1 MIRIF
6 HTGTPIALAAL
17 ALAVGPGCA
26 TYFEDVNA
34 QQVRQQED
42 LRTLQEQ
49 IQRLSGRM
57 EGLEM
62 EAQRLGTELEAVRRL
77 ASSAGESQGRLVQG
91 QVQELGTRIRQLEA
105 ARETDRQAIVDDI
118 SRRVADLMK
127 KSSGGSS
134 SGSSRSSTPVR
145 RSSSATG
152 YEHVVKPGETLSAI
166 AAAYG
171 VTQAVITQENGI
183 SDPSKVRVGQKLFI
197 PEK

>member
-1 MIRIF
+1 MIRIL
-6 HTGTPIALAAL
+6 HAGAPLALAAL

-26 TYFEDVNA
+26 TYFEDMNA

-42 LRTLQEQ
+42 VRALQEQ
-49 IQRLSGRM
+49 IQRLSGRI

-62 EAQRLGTELEAVRRL
+62 ETQRLAADNEAVRRL
-77 ASSAGESQGRLVQG
+77 ASTAGESQGRLVQG
-91 QVQELGTRIRQLEA
+91 QVQELGARVRQLET
-105 ARETDRQAIVDDI
+105 ARESDRQAIVDDI
-118 SRRVADLMK
+118 SRRVADMLK
-127 KSSGGSS
+127 KTSTGSASGAT
-134 SGSSRSSTPVR
+134 RSSTPVR
-145 RSSSATG
+145 RSSSSTG

-171 VTQAVITQENGI
+171 VTQAVIAQENGI